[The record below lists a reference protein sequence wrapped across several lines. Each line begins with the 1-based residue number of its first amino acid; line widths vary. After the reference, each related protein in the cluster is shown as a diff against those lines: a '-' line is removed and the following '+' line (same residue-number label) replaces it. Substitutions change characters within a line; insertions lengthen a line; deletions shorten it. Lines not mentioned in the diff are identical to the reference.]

1 MKTKILTGINAL
13 IAAILGGMGL
23 TGCIRCAYG
32 PNPDVEYG
40 CPYATLDMSGTITDS
55 EAQPLE
61 NIQVSV
67 KLNPVPEAG
76 RIPVAFSAEDGTY
89 EGELEGVFPLETAT
103 LYAEDTT
110 GVYASDSAVVEL
122 KYDNSQVSPS
132 DHWNSGTAIVKQD
145 FQLKKNN

>member
-1 MKTKILTGINAL
+1 MKKKILTGINAL
-13 IAAILGGMGL
+13 IAAILGSMGL
-23 TGCIRCAYG
+23 TSCFPNAYG
-32 PNPDVEYG
+32 VLYTEYG
-40 CPYATLDMSGTITDS
+40 CPYATLDVSGTITDS
-55 EAQPLE
+55 ETQPVE

-67 KLNPVPEAG
+67 KLNPAPEAG

-89 EGELEGVFPLETAT
+89 EGELEGVFPLETAM

-110 GVYASDSAVVEL
+110 GVYATDSAVVEL

-132 DHWNSGTAIVKQD
+132 DHWNSGTATVKQD